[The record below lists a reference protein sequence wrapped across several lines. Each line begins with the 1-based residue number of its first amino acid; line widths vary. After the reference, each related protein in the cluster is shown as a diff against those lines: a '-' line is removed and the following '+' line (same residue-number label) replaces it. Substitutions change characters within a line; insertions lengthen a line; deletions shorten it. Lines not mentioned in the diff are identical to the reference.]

1 MKFSKET
8 TELLTNFASINM
20 SILIREGKK
29 LRTISPQKNVMA
41 IANIVEDMPKEFA
54 IYDLKQFLGTISLFE
69 DPDLDFGD
77 KSVKISN
84 GSGAFASFMFA
95 AKEAIVSA
103 SEKDIAVS
111 NPEITFSLDNKS
123 LSDALKAAGVL
134 GLPEIAF
141 VGKGGKT
148 FLTAVDTRND
158 SAHTW
163 EMPVGKSDA
172 VYRMIFRLDNLK
184 LLPRDYEVQISSKG
198 ISKFTSKA
206 GDVTYYIAVETGSK
220 YNS

>member
-1 MKFSKET
+1 MKLSKET

-20 SILIREGKK
+20 SLLVREGKK
-29 LRTISPQKNVMA
+29 IRTVSPQKNVMA
-41 IANIVEDMPKEFA
+41 VANISEEMPKEFA
-54 IYDLKQFLGTISLFE
+54 IYDLKQFLGTVSLFE
-69 DPDLDFGD
+69 DPELEFGD

-84 GSGAFASFMFA
+84 GSGAVASFVFA

-103 SEKDIAVS
+103 PDKDPTIS
-111 NPEITFSLDNKS
+111 NPEISFSLENKA

-141 VGKGGKT
+141 VGKKGKT
-148 FLTAVDTRND
+148 FLSAVDTRND

-172 VYRMIFRLDNLK
+172 EYRMIFRLDNLK
-184 LLPRDYEVQISSKG
+184 LLPRDYDVQIAAKG
-198 ISKFTSKA
+198 ISKFVSKKN
-206 GDVTYYIAVETGSK
+206 DVTYYIAIETGSK